1 MRIWIAA
8 LVSAPLIALS
18 QPVFAQPVP
27 ETAGETRE
35 AAIQSGEDWGSAST
49 PFDQAG
55 GAGRFDEQDPWQ
67 GFNRK
72 IFGFNE
78 FVDRYALKPAAKGYR
93 WVTPE
98 WLDNT
103 VTRFFSNLGDIG
115 DGLNYIFQWRWG
127 EAGNSLGRFG
137 INTTLGVAGLFD
149 VASDVELRNTD
160 TSLDVTLGRWGVAR
174 GPYLV
179 VPILGPSSVRDAT
192 TIYPSSYL
200 WPVSYL
206 EDDLARYSLAA
217 LYGVDLRADLLDLE
231 RNIVGDRYTF
241 IRNAYLQRR
250 LMQEGKDVEPA
261 LPDED
266 PELES
271 DDGW

>member
-55 GAGRFDEQDPWQ
+55 GAGRFDEQDPWE

-115 DGLNYIFQWRWG
+115 DGLNYVFQWRWG
-127 EAGNSLGRFG
+127 EAGNSLGRFT

-149 VASDVELRNTD
+149 VASDVDLGNTD

-174 GPYLV
+174 GPYPV
-179 VPILGPSSVRDAT
+179 VPILGPSSVRDAA

-200 WPVSYL
+200 WPVIYL

-231 RNIVGDRYTF
+231 RNIIGDRYTF

-250 LMQEGKDVEPA
+250 LMQEGKDMAPA